1 MTAMRS
7 TIGKAVVAVALAA
20 FAARADEYAFK
31 REVACDAAPEWT
43 TGAYRPFVMP
53 GGPVE
58 SDGIVELRQGHTLT
72 LYVPKALRA
81 RARTD
86 EGAAARLRLFDR
98 FLATPFVPVGS
109 VRVGYAGGKRGAALL
124 KRLGVAFSEVRPQN
138 VRNVATRQVLV
149 MGPDVAES
157 FRTPRELEGLRHHLS
172 ALEAVV
178 VMPGADLTL
187 LPFPVRVETA
197 KPAARVV
204 VPDMPLFLGIRQEL
218 AAVNARAK
226 DLPVLAGGPAWTVAT
241 TPAVCSLTM
250 KGTLPI
256 VVLTVGPGDV
266 PGAERELT
274 RLWCMLLANL
284 NVETRAGNDI
294 IGAR

>member
-1 MTAMRS
+1 MAMRS
-7 TIGKAVVAVALAA
+7 TIGKAAVAVALAA
-20 FAARADEYAFK
+20 CVARADEYACK
-31 REVACDAAPEWT
+31 REVACEAVPEWT

-58 SDGIVELRQGHTLT
+58 ADGIVELRQGHALT

-86 EGAAARLRLFDR
+86 GEVAARLRLFDR

-109 VRVGYAGGKRGAALL
+109 VRVGYAGGRKGAALL
-124 KRLGVAFSEVRPQN
+124 TRLGVAFSEVKPQN
-138 VRNVATRQVLV
+138 VWNVAMRQVLIV
-149 MGPDVAES
+149 GPDVAEA
-157 FRTPRELEGLRHHLS
+157 FRTPRELEGLRKHLS

-178 VMPGADLTL
+178 MLPGADLTL

-197 KPAARVV
+197 KPVARVE
-204 VPDMPLFLGIRQEL
+204 VPDLPLFLGIRREL
-218 AAVNARAK
+218 AAVNDRAK
-226 DLPVLAGGPAWTVAT
+226 ALPTLAGGLAWTVAT

-266 PGAERELT
+266 PGAERELS

-294 IGAR
+294 IGDR

>member
-138 VRNVATRQVLV
+138 VWNVATRQVLV

-226 DLPVLAGGPAWTVAT
+226 DLPVLSGGPAWTVAT

>member
-1 MTAMRS
+1 MMAMRS
-7 TIGKAVVAVALAA
+7 TIGKAVVVGTLAA
-20 FAARADEYAFK
+20 FAVRADEYAFK
-31 REVACDAAPEWT
+31 REVACDAVPEWT

-86 EGAAARLRLFDR
+86 EGVAARLRLFDR

-109 VRVGYAGGKRGAALL
+109 VRVGYAGGQKGAAFL
-124 KRLGVAFSEVRPQN
+124 KRLGVVFREVKPQN
-138 VRNVATRQVLV
+138 VWNVAMRQVLIV
-149 MGPDVAES
+149 GPDVAES
-157 FRTPRELEGLRHHLS
+157 FRTPRELEGLRKYLS

-178 VMPGADLTL
+178 MLPGADLTL
-187 LPFPVRVETA
+187 LPYPVRVETA
-197 KPAARVV
+197 KPSARVE
-204 VPDMPLFLGIRQEL
+204 VPDMPLFLGIRREL
-218 AAVNARAK
+218 ASVNDRAK
-226 DLPVLAGGPAWTVAT
+226 DLPVLVGGPAWTVAT

-250 KGTLPI
+250 RGTLPI

-266 PGAERELT
+266 PGAERELS

-294 IGAR
+294 IDGR

>member
-1 MTAMRS
+1 M
-7 TIGKAVVAVALAA
+7 ALAA

-86 EGAAARLRLFDR
+86 EWAAARLRLFDR

-124 KRLGVAFSEVRPQN
+124 KRLGVAFSEIRPQN
-138 VRNVATRQVLV
+138 VWNVATRQVLV

-197 KPAARVV
+197 KPAARVE

-226 DLPVLAGGPAWTVAT
+226 DLPVLSGGPAWTVAT

>member
-138 VRNVATRQVLV
+138 VWNVATRQVLV

-157 FRTPRELEGLRHHLS
+157 FRTPRELEELRRHLS

-266 PGAERELT
+266 PGAARELS
-274 RLWCMLLANL
+274 RLWCTLLANL

>member
-138 VRNVATRQVLV
+138 VWNVATRQVLV

-204 VPDMPLFLGIRQEL
+204 VPDMPLFLGIRHEL

>member
-138 VRNVATRQVLV
+138 VWNVATRQVLV